1 VKREDRRERLRNRR
15 ASVCFP
21 FTAQSLKFTGSYSRF
36 DDGRIAEIFIT
47 NHKAG
52 SSAGILANEAAIAA
66 SFAMQHGCL
75 AELIARALPRDGNG
89 VALGPLG
96 AALDFISKDRDDA

>member
-1 VKREDRRERLRNRR
+1 VSE
-15 ASVCFP
+15 V
-21 FTAQSLKFTGSYSRF
+21 
-36 DDGRIAEIFIT
+36 FIT

-52 SSAGILANEAAIAA
+52 SGAGIMANEAAIAA

-96 AALDFISKDRDDA
+96 TALDFIFKDRDDA